1 MFGAVLSRS
10 RCTVSDS
17 NRGFTLIELLAVV
30 VITGILSV
38 VAVEGFRRHM
48 QAARGAEPVAV
59 IVAIRSAQ
67 EAYMAENHVYLNVST
82 DSGGKTW
89 YPRITP
95 NKDHASF
102 VASNQ
107 PDYPRWRQLAPSIKQ
122 SVMFSYLVNAG
133 VPGTVIPPLQ
143 ELTAG
148 PSYTVAQPLDWYMIQ
163 AKGDVDGNG
172 VFSHYASSSMSGELY
187 IENESE

>member
-1 MFGAVLSRS
+1 MSRS
-10 RCTVSDS
+10 RRTVSNS
-17 NRGFTLIELLAVV
+17 NRGFTLIELMAVV

-82 DSGGKTW
+82 DSGGKSW
-89 YPRITP
+89 YPRTTP
-95 NKDHASF
+95 NRAHIPFAT
-102 VASNQ
+102 SNH
-107 PDYPRWRQLAPSIKQ
+107 PDYARWQQLAPSINE

-133 VPGTVIPPLQ
+133 VPGTIIPPLQ
-143 ELTAG
+143 DMTAG
-148 PSYTVAQPLDWYMIQ
+148 PTFTAAQPLDWYIIQ
-163 AKGDVDGNG
+163 ARGDVDANG
-172 VFSHYASSSMSGELY
+172 TFARYATSSMTSELY
-187 IENESE
+187 IENDSE